1 MLSGLHLP
9 PIHKLIDRIFFS
21 FARKWIKFKENSAA
35 SNVKIKNAVR
45 PLKPSTV
52 CLVKK
57 IEVNKKWQEK
67 RSDYLVIYHCG
78 AHQMS
83 VLSESVCVWFFAAI
97 AMLVET
103 FTFSKCI
110 PSCLDLNVYF
120 WLNSSFFVH
129 LLFLDSFPRALA
141 TRKNHTE
148 RPTSLKHQ

>member
-1 MLSGLHLP
+1 MKS
-9 PIHKLIDRIFFS
+9 
-21 FARKWIKFKENSAA
+21 KENSAE

-110 PSCLDLNVYF
+110 WRYMKVGFKCIFLTQFFFLRAPSFLGFFSTRAGNKKKSHRTSDLSQTPVANDYQRFSV
-120 WLNSSFFVH
+120 V
-129 LLFLDSFPRALA
+129 
-141 TRKNHTE
+141 E
-148 RPTSLKHQ
+148 R